1 MFKKLFI
8 AASLAVF
15 MTGCSSIK
23 MADSAQDEQRKE
35 FIAPDDKAGVYIY
48 RNELFGGAVS
58 MDVKVNDK
66 QLGSTGSHT
75 YLYTELPEGKH
86 TISSIAENTSEVELD
101 VKKGSLYYL
110 WQEVKMG
117 IISARSKLQLVDEE
131 EGKNGVLESKL
142 AQSEA
147 L

>member
-1 MFKKLFI
+1 M
-8 AASLAVF
+8 
-15 MTGCSSIK
+15 
-23 MADSAQDEQRKE
+23 
-35 FIAPDDKAGVYIY
+35 APDDKAGVYIY
-48 RNELFGGAVS
+48 RNELFGAAVS
-58 MDVKVNDK
+58 MDVTVNDK
-66 QLGSTGSHT
+66 PLGSTGSHT
-75 YLYTELPEGKH
+75 YLYAELPEGKH
-86 TISSIAENTSEVELD
+86 TISSLAENTSEVELD

-131 EGKNGVLESKL
+131 EGQSGVLESKL